1 MPDVT
6 DPGTKFWGFIIMY
19 AGCGQA
25 VGLSDRSRCG
35 ASEAQ
40 NHIRCELPRNEVPGF
55 LYYVGCYTGTHFV
68 NMWCKWMIIADYSS
82 GILTGVVVVLVL
94 AVVKL
99 TITVS
104 PNSWPAFDFKSG

>member
-1 MPDVT
+1 
-6 DPGTKFWGFIIMY
+6 
-19 AGCGQA
+19 
-25 VGLSDRSRCG
+25 
-35 ASEAQ
+35 
-40 NHIRCELPRNEVPGF
+40 
-55 LYYVGCYTGTHFV
+55 
-68 NMWCKWMIIADYSS
+68 MIIADYSS